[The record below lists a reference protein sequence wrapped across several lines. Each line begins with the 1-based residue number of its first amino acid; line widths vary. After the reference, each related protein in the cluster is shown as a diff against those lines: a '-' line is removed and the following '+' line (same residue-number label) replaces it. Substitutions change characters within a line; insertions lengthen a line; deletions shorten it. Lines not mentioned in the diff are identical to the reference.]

1 MYLITICS
9 VGFLYFTFSNFFNAN
24 IWLIIAMMQ
33 IVQMILEEVLNSLY
47 DDVLPCIPM
56 KLSVGVLAYLATMGA
71 IDLYYFMLGYLVDV
85 GISTIERAYLS
96 LIQEKI
102 SKFVEEKN

>member
-1 MYLITICS
+1 
-9 VGFLYFTFSNFFNAN
+9 
-24 IWLIIAMMQ
+24 
-33 IVQMILEEVLNSLY
+33 
-47 DDVLPCIPM
+47 M

-102 SKFVEEKN
+102 SKIVEEKNEELHKFYLNLLNDEEEEQEKKSH